1 MSKRQQASA
10 LRSQQFWGQ
19 RALTTKSP
27 NEEAQLLWDQLR
39 ATVRKS
45 PHHEQ
50 PAKWKHIKHR
60 LEQILQE
67 VTHSEI
73 NM

>member
-1 MSKRQQASA
+1 MSRRQQARA

-19 RALTTKSP
+19 RALTAKSP
-27 NEEAQLLWDQLR
+27 NEEAQILWDQLR
-39 ATVRKS
+39 AAIRKS
-45 PHHEQ
+45 PQQDQ
-50 PAKWKHIKHR
+50 PAKWKHIKQR